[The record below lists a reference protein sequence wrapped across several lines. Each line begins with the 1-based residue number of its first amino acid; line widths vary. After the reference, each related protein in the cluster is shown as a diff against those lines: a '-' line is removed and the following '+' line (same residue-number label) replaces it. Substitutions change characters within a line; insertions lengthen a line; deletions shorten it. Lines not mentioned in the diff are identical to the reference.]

1 MKFLE
6 ISQGSDQ
13 WFDCRIGKVTGS
25 KFGIFMSNDPGS
37 FGEPAK
43 KYAIQKAIERITGR
57 KIADDYSNQHMER
70 GVLQE
75 PIACRLYEDRYF
87 VDVLPGGFFDCGDF
101 GDSPDGLINDDGV
114 IEIKSVIAPVHY
126 TTLKRGSYDPSYT
139 WQLVGHLDVSGRDW
153 CDFIS
158 YCAEFPEGKDLFV
171 YRIYRD
177 EFQDKIDRLRER
189 RAKFINY
196 IKQIQQDI
204 ENYEY

>member
-1 MKFLE
+1 M
-6 ISQGSDQ
+6 Q
-13 WFDCRIGKVTGS
+13 WFNTDQNSEEWLNIRAGKVTGS
-25 KFGIFMSNDPGS
+25 KFVTFMANDPGA
-37 FGEPAK
+37 FGDPAK
-43 KYAIQKAIERITGR
+43 RYAVQKAIERITGCR
-57 KIADDYSNQHMER
+57 IAEGFSNEHMER
-70 GVLQE
+70 GHDQE
-75 PIACRLYEDRYF
+75 PIAKKLYEDRYF

-126 TTLKRGSYDPSYT
+126 ATLKRGSYDPSYT
-139 WQLVGHLDVSGRDW
+139 WQLAGHLDASGRDW
-153 CDFIS
+153 CDFVS
-158 YCAEFPEGKDLFV
+158 YCAEFPKGKDLFV

-177 EFQDKIDRLRER
+177 EFKDKIERLRER